1 MVLPV
6 DAPTP
11 RAYAERYDLAPAP
24 APEKPLA
31 HDLEADMRD
40 RLVEIGAGGTF
51 LKVHAK
57 SQDVAIVHWGF
68 DYLLKKFSE
77 RGQKPP
83 RLAVTRGAQWSRDS
97 LRDYKIVGGKVIKM
111 DSDDPDEEDEGIG

>member
-1 MVLPV
+1 
-6 DAPTP
+6 
-11 RAYAERYDLAPAP
+11 
-24 APEKPLA
+24 
-31 HDLEADMRD
+31 MRD

-97 LRDYKIVGGKVIKM
+97 YRDYKVVGGKVAE
-111 DSDDPDEEDEGIG
+111 PEDCHNNDADLNKHRE

>member
-1 MVLPV
+1 MS
-6 DAPTP
+6 
-11 RAYAERYDLAPAP
+11 
-24 APEKPLA
+24 K
-31 HDLEADMRD
+31 DLESEMRD

-57 SQDVAIVHWGF
+57 SEDVAIVHWAF

-77 RGQKPP
+77 GGRKPP

-97 LRDYKIVGGKVIKM
+97 LRDYKIVAGKVVELQN
-111 DSDDPDEEDEGIG
+111 DDHEGDKGEI